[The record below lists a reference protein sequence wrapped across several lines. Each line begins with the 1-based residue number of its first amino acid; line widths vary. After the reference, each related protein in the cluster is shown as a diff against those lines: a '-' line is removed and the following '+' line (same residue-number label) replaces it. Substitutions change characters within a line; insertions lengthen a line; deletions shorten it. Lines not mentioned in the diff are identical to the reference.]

1 MILLSNQ
8 LLKFWDPPSRSK
20 IWSTLRSSKPKVFDK
35 DDKGI
40 SASELMEVMNHLLA
54 KKNENK
60 GQKVL
65 EEDEISKED
74 AEALIKFYD
83 HDEDNVLDFTEFAK
97 ILMEKT
103 VRLGQN
109 T

>member
-1 MILLSNQ
+1 
-8 LLKFWDPPSRSK
+8 
-20 IWSTLRSSKPKVFDK
+20 
-35 DDKGI
+35 
-40 SASELMEVMNHLLA
+40 MEVMNHLLA

-103 VRLGQN
+103 VRTGQN